1 MTCLLL
7 ENGLPDSIDGVTI
20 YPDYRNMIRFE
31 QILDDSALNDVEKTV
46 LGVKQLFEELPPGG
60 MAQAVD
66 RLQWF
71 YRRGRDLKDGH
82 TGVGKSNARAYDL
95 VIDAGCIYA
104 SFLQAYRIDLTEIR
118 FLHWWAFTAL
128 LENLP
133 EDTPMAQRMHLR
145 TMELSAIKDA
155 KLRQPVSKNAEAGGA
170 AAQVGHTHS
179 ARGKAV
185 RAGRAAV
192 RGGKKILATK
202 QRDRLARRPL
212 NQFIYQATASFL
224 PQNLVA

>member
-118 FLHWWAFTAL
+118 FCTGGR
-128 LENLP
+128 LP
-133 EDTPMAQRMHLR
+133 LYWKTCR
-145 TMELSAIKDA
+145 
-155 KLRQPVSKNAEAGGA
+155 
-170 AAQVGHTHS
+170 
-179 ARGKAV
+179 
-185 RAGRAAV
+185 
-192 RGGKKILATK
+192 KILPWRSGCTC
-202 QRDRLARRPL
+202 ARWSCLR
-212 NQFIYQATASFL
+212 
-224 PQNLVA
+224 

>member
-60 MAQAVD
+60 MARAVD

-82 TGVGKSNARAYDL
+82 TGAGKSNARAYDL

-104 SFLQAYRIDLTEIR
+104 SFLQAYHIDLTEIR
-118 FLHWWAFTAL
+118 FLHWWAFTSL

-145 TMELSAIKDA
+145 TMDLSEIKDA
-155 KLRQPVSKNAEAGGA
+155 KLRQQYQRMQKQVALPRKSATRAQRAEKLSERVERRYAEA
-170 AAQVGHTHS
+170 
-179 ARGKAV
+179 
-185 RAGRAAV
+185 
-192 RGGKKILATK
+192 KKELE
-202 QRDRLARRPL
+202 RRKKHGL
-212 NQFIYQATASFL
+212 
-224 PQNLVA
+224 